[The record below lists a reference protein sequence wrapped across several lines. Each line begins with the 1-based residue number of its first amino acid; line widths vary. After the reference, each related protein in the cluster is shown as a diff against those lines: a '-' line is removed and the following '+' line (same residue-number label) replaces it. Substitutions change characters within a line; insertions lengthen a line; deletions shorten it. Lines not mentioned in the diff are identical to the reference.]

1 MIMKISVTIWA
12 TNWKVMRQ
20 RFLSRILRWN
30 KLKERELYKAEFEIA
45 KKKFEK
51 EKQTIKNN

>member
-1 MIMKISVTIWA
+1 MKLSVTIWA
-12 TNWKVMRQ
+12 TNWKLKKQ

-30 KLKERELYKAEFEIA
+30 KFKERELYKADFEIA
-45 KKKFEK
+45 KKKKFEK